1 MTIREL
7 IIERQAEVRNSADLL
22 PERAAEILAELSALL
37 GSINDEIRKRDVE
50 YNLVL
55 LQALES
61 ENKAN
66 RAKIKAQT
74 SEEYIKMREARD
86 AKEVAVEMMRSLK
99 FYLKAKA
106 DELHYSGFQK

>member
-1 MTIREL
+1 MNVRAL
-7 IIERQAEVRNSADLL
+7 ILERQSEVRNSSDLL
-22 PERAAEILAELSALL
+22 LDRAAEILAELTALL

-55 LQALES
+55 LHALES

-74 SEEYIKMREARD
+74 TPEYIAMREARD
-86 AKEVAVEMMRSLK
+86 TKEVCVELIRSLK
-99 FYLKAKA
+99 YFLKAKQ
-106 DELHYSGFQK
+106 DEWMHTR